1 MNRKQWVLF
10 TVALAIVHGFLAYL
24 LTPIS
29 GDIVFSRFDGNDYAS
44 AWDPILVGLYFLLL
58 FPYFIFEYFLP
69 PIQFLPPVPAHYIAW
84 IGNSLI
90 WGLMGAWLISKL
102 PFMKDQNLS
111 EKTTRHPDKTRDS
124 I

>member
-44 AWDPILVGLYFLLL
+44 AWDPILVGLYFLLH
-58 FPYFIFEYFLP
+58 FPYFLMAYFIRPLR
-69 PIQFLPPVPAHYIAW
+69 FLPPVLGYYLIW
-84 IGNSLI
+84 VGNSLV
-90 WGLMGAWLISKL
+90 WGMMGTWLISKL

-111 EKTTRHPDKTRDS
+111 EKTARHPDKTHDS

>member
-1 MNRKQWVLF
+1 MNRKLWVLF
-10 TVALAIVHGFLAYL
+10 TVALACAHGFLAYL

-29 GDIVFSRFDGNDYAS
+29 GDIVFSRFDGNPYAS

-69 PIQFLPPVPAHYIAW
+69 PIRFLPPVPAHYIAW
-84 IGNSLI
+84 VGNSLI

-102 PFMKDQNLS
+102 SYVKNKNLS
-111 EKTTRHPDKTRDS
+111 E
-124 I
+124 